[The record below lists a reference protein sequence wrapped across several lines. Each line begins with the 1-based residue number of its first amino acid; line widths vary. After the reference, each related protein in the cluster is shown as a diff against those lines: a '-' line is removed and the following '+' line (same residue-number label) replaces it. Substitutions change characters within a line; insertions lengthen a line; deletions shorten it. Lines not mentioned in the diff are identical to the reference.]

1 MAESSETPRTVSRG
15 IFLTIMAVLLAVLA
29 ISNTTKS
36 LQHQNDPSHLGL
48 VIFGY
53 RLQTMAANAIL
64 GPAFGIV
71 LLVYAWGIWKMRRW
85 VLPLAIVYAFYV
97 PTNLVLFWFVH
108 GGEAHPS
115 MRFII
120 QYLAVALTGSIG
132 TALYLSYHRERL
144 A

>member
-53 RLQTMAANAIL
+53 RLQTMAANANFNSV
-64 GPAFGIV
+64 PA
-71 LLVYAWGIWKMRRW
+71 VYAQYMKMRRGS
-85 VLPLAIVYAFYV
+85 PLAIVYAFYADESSR
-97 PTNLVLFWFVH
+97 LVVH

-115 MRFII
+115 CAPKFSPLR
-120 QYLAVALTGSIG
+120 
-132 TALYLSYHRERL
+132 
-144 A
+144 